1 MAALISCFH
10 FLTLSPEKAKEWLKK
25 QLIQLDL
32 YKARVDEVKD
42 VVEKLKN
49 KRDDIQ
55 HRVDEEERR
64 HGRRIRV
71 EVKEWMERVDK
82 LILEYRVF
90 HEDEICHKC
99 ALFEFFDSG
108 YLPKPGIRY
117 RRSRKAKD
125 IAKQA
130 YGLLQDAKFDSLS
143 YWPGP
148 PSMAAFFSN
157 VGYESYSSRN
167 DTMKK
172 ITDEFQKP
180 GVRMIGLHGLSGVG
194 KTTLVKEVVKKALKD
209 KMFEVVTM
217 ASVTKNP
224 DIRKIQGQIADML
237 GVVLEEE
244 SDIARAAR
252 IHQIL
257 NNENESTLIILDD
270 LWEEVN
276 LDLLGI
282 PCELEKEDG
291 VANVQG
297 KSPNVY
303 SLKNVND
310 GKSPVFVGSASFKK
324 GRSHGVDGSKNVK
337 KEESHGGGLKNVNE
351 GKSHVDAFGRA
362 KAENIVP
369 QYKGCKILMISEIKQ
384 VLLSQMEGKE
394 ESIFP
399 VDVLKEE
406 EAEMLFKKKAGISD
420 KNSEYDKLAAQIA
433 SKCKGLP
440 MTIVTT
446 ARALKNKSLFVW
458 DQTNRKLESQNLTAV
473 PEFSTK
479 LSNELLEDEELKYP
493 FLLCACMGHDAL
505 IMDLVK
511 YCIGFGFL
519 QGINTVRE
527 TRDKVYKLVAK
538 LKESGL
544 LSDSYSSDHF
554 TMPDTVRR
562 EALSIA
568 YKENHLFTM
577 TKGKV
582 DEWPDKLQRYVAL
595 SLHHCDFVDDFP
607 GRLNY
612 PRLRVLQI
620 VNNIPHLKIP
630 KNFFKG
636 VKELRVLILI
646 GIQLPLI
653 DSSISSLHKLRMLS
667 LEQCCMLDEELSIVG
682 EMKRLRVLS
691 FSGSDIK
698 SLPYEL
704 NELKRLQIF
713 DISNCS
719 KLKNIPHGVVSS
731 LVSLEE
737 LYMRNTLIQWEDEE
751 QTRQSQIA
759 LLSDLKHLNQLTT
772 LDIQIPNVSYL
783 PKNLFFDK
791 LDNYKIVIGDLSSFS
806 DTGFQMPE
814 KYETLKF
821 LAVQLK
827 NGCEIHSLKGI
838 KMLFEGVENLF
849 LELNIVHEKHTSVR
863 EAHNIVHDLFYRL
876 NLKGFPYLK
885 HLWIVNNST
894 IQSLI
899 NPKDTQHPKKAFPKL
914 ESLCLYNLKMGELCS
929 CQLSEPSF
937 GKLKVIKIN
946 LCGEL
951 KYVFSISVIGL
962 LKVLE
967 TIEVSECSSLK
978 EIIINPENTE
988 LLTLPELRYLKLQSL
1003 SEFIGFD
1010 VIPSK
1015 EVKERKVFHEKVR
1028 LKLSSKFL
1036 YLFELKLIIPH
1047 F

>member
-1 MAALISCFH
+1 MAPLIACYH
-10 FLTLSPEKAKEWLKK
+10 FLTSSPRAKAWLKK

-32 YKARVDEVKD
+32 YEARVDQVKD
-42 VVEKLKN
+42 VVEKLKK
-49 KRDDIQ
+49 KRDSIQ
-55 HRVDEEERR
+55 HTVDEEERR
-64 HGRRIRV
+64 HGRKIHV
-71 EVKEWMERVDK
+71 EVKEWMESVDK
-82 LILEYRVF
+82 LIRAYKDF
-90 HEDEICHKC
+90 DDDEICHKR
-99 ALFEFFDSG
+99 AVFEFFDSG
-108 YLPKPGIRY
+108 YLPRPGIRY
-117 RRSRKAKD
+117 RRSIKAKN
-125 IAKQA
+125 ITKQA
-130 YGLLQDAKFDSLS
+130 NGLLQNAKFDILS
-143 YWPGP
+143 YWSGP

-157 VGYESYSSRN
+157 LGYESYTSRN
-167 DTMKK
+167 DTVKK

-194 KTTLVKEVVKKALKD
+194 KTSLVKEVVKKALKD

-224 DIRKIQGQIADML
+224 DVRKIQGQIADML
-237 GVVLEEE
+237 GFVLEEE

-252 IHQIL
+252 IHKIL
-257 NNENESTLIILDD
+257 NNENKSTLIILDD

-276 LDLLGI
+276 FNLLGI

-291 VANVQG
+291 VTNVQG
-297 KSPNVY
+297 KSLDVD
-303 SLKNVND
+303 SLKNVSD
-310 GKSPVFVGSASFKK
+310 GKSPDVDILMN
-324 GRSHGVDGSKNVK
+324 VDGSKNINK
-337 KEESHGGGLKNVNE
+337 
-351 GKSHVDAFGRA
+351 GKSPVDASDRV
-362 KAENIVP
+362 KAENFVP

-384 VLLSQMEGKE
+384 VLLTQMEGKE

-446 ARALKNKSLFVW
+446 ARALKNKSLSVW
-458 DQTNRKLESQNLTAV
+458 DQTNRKLESQNLTGV

-479 LSNELLEDEELKYP
+479 LSYELLEDEELKYT
-493 FLLCACMGHDAL
+493 FLLCARMGHDAL

-519 QGINTVRE
+519 QGINTARQ
-527 TRDKVYKLVAK
+527 TRDKLFMLVAK
-538 LKESGL
+538 LKEAGL

-562 EALSIA
+562 AALSIA
-568 YKENHLFTM
+568 YKENQLFTM
-577 TKGKV
+577 TNGRL
-582 DEWPDKLQRYVAL
+582 DEWPDKLQRYAAI
-595 SLHHCDFVDDFP
+595 SLHHCDFIEDFP
-607 GRLNY
+607 GKLNY
-612 PRLRVLQI
+612 PRLRVLEI
-620 VNNIPHLKIP
+620 VNNIPRPKIP

-636 VKELRVLILI
+636 VKELRVLILT
-646 GIQLPLI
+646 GIHLPLI
-653 DSSISSLHKLRMLS
+653 DSSVSSLYKLRMLC
-667 LEQCCMLDEELSIVG
+667 LEQCSMLDEELSIIGVL
-682 EMKRLRVLS
+682 KRLRVLS
-691 FSGSDIK
+691 LSGSDIK
-698 SLPYEL
+698 SLPNEL
-704 NELKRLQIF
+704 NELKMLQIF
-713 DISNCS
+713 DISNCP
-719 KLKNIPHGVVSS
+719 KLKKIPHGVISS
-731 LVSLEE
+731 MVSLEE

-751 QTRQSQIA
+751 QTRQSKIA
-759 LLSDLKHLNQLTT
+759 LLSDLNHLNQLTT

-783 PKNLFFDK
+783 PKNLYFDK
-791 LDNYKIVIGDLSSFS
+791 LDSYKIVIGDLSSFLE
-806 DTGFQMPE
+806 TGFQMPE

-821 LAVQLK
+821 LAVQLE
-827 NGCEIHSLKGI
+827 NGSDIHSLMGI

-849 LELNIVHEKHTSVR
+849 LELNTVHEKHNSVH

-899 NPKDTQHPKKAFPKL
+899 HPKDRQYPEKAFPKL
-914 ESLCLYNLKMGELCS
+914 ESLSLYNLKMDEICS
-929 CQLSEPSF
+929 CKLSEPSF

-951 KYVFSISVIGL
+951 KNVFSISMVGL

-978 EIIINPENTE
+978 EVIYVGPPINPEKTVIPM
-988 LLTLPELRYLKLQSL
+988 LPELRYLKLHSL
-1003 SEFIGFD
+1003 SKFIGFD
-1010 VIPSK
+1010 ATPYI
-1015 EVKERKVFHEKVR
+1015 EGEERKLFHEKVR
-1028 LKLSSKFL
+1028 LKLSFKFL
-1036 YLFELKLIIPH
+1036 NLLELKFLFSH
-1047 F
+1047 FCSVQLKKGKCL